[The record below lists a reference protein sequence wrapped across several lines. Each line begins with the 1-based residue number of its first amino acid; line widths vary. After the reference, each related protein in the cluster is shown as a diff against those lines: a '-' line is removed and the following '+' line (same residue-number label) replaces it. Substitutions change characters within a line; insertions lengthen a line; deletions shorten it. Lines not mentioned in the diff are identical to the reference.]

1 MATAPAIRII
11 VLGTGDFA
19 LPMFDHLCDTGH
31 QVVALLTQPDRPQ
44 GRKQEL
50 IPSQIKRSA
59 LRVGSRSFNPRMS
72 TPRRAWSRSVSSA
85 PTCW

>member
-1 MATAPAIRII
+1 MAASPAIRIV

-31 QVVALLTQPDRPQ
+31 HVVPLLTQPDRPQ

-50 IPSQIKRSA
+50 IPAAIKQLALARRHHRDSA
-59 LRVGSRSFNPRMS
+59 RECQRPG
-72 TPRRAWSRSVSSA
+72 
-85 PTCW
+85 